1 MESPELERTA
11 VDSCC
16 MARMARNR
24 LVKTRCTICRIGMVD
39 RRRTRVVERPCGLDV
54 SGVNALSV
62 PEFLSHE
69 LGNDSR
75 ETADFGW

>member
-1 MESPELERTA
+1 MDGDGKFMLFST
-11 VDSCC
+11 S
-16 MARMARNR
+16 NR
-24 LVKTRCTICRIGMVD
+24 EFAACANVPMD

-69 LGNDSR
+69 LGNDS
-75 ETADFGW
+75 

>member
-1 MESPELERTA
+1 MLHGSNG
-11 VDSCC
+11 S
-16 MARMARNR
+16 NGSKQIG
-24 LVKTRCTICRIGMVD
+24 KTRCTICRIGMVD